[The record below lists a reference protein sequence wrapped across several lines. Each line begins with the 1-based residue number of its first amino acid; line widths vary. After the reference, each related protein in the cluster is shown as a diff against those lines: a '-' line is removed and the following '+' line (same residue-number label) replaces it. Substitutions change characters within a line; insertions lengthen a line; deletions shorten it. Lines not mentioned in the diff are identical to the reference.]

1 MEKVWILGTTLQQLA
16 DAAKEFEKDYWVQ
29 TSLLNNNIS
38 FQYSTTFIPDY
49 IMIYLENINRQKLF
63 GVMDIRES
71 ECFAKAP
78 VLIIGTKEE
87 CDIFEKNV
95 HPGAD
100 FTLGEKSAYADV
112 RRVIRKMAETKKEPG
127 KKIQRVRHVLAIDDD
142 PAMLHLIR
150 SYLQDRYQI
159 SIVNSGKAAVRFL
172 EKHKPDLIFLD
183 YLMPGWDG
191 TTTLQ
196 LIRSVENMKDVPVVF
211 LTGVAEKERVM
222 ECISLRPQGYIVKP
236 VSKEALDEKLLEIFN
251 DQNEV

>member
-1 MEKVWILGTTLQQLA
+1 MEKVWILGTTLQLLA
-16 DAAKEFEKDYWVQ
+16 DAAKEFEKDYGVQ

-38 FQYSTTFIPDY
+38 FKYSTSFIPDY
-49 IMIYLENINRQKLF
+49 IIIYLENINRQKLF

-71 ECFAKAP
+71 EFFTNSP

-87 CDIFEKNV
+87 CEIFEKNV

-100 FTLGEKSAYADV
+100 YTLGEKSTYADV
-112 RRVIRKMAETKKEPG
+112 RRVIRKMSETRKVSVKVE
-127 KKIQRVRHVLAIDDD
+127 RVRHVLAIDDD

-150 SYLQDRYQI
+150 SFLQDRYQI

-196 LIRSVENMKDVPVVF
+196 LIRSKEEMKDVPVVF
-211 LTGVAEKERVM
+211 LTGVTEKELVM
-222 ECISLRPQGYIVKP
+222 ECISLKPQGYLIKP
-236 VSKEALDEKLLEIFN
+236 VSKEALDEKLFEIF
-251 DQNEV
+251 DEQSEG